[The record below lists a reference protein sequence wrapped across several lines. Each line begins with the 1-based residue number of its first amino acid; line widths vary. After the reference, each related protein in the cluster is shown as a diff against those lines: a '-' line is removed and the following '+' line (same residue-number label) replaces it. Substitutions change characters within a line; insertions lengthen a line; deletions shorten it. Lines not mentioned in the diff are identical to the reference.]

1 MLITSIIAISALV
14 ALLAFFIGYRKLSS
28 LLTQDMGSVLKACK
42 DMMTHKLQG
51 TYPVKLAEMDAVV
64 STLVQFKRVMDYQDD
79 DVADHNHAVDFEMS
93 GFFDEP
99 EKTILVGGTTLW
111 SEETEQNK
119 KHIPKVSAVGNLGEA
134 SAPAHAPRLRP
145 VGEASAPAHAPRLR
159 PVGEASAPAHALR
172 LRPVGEA
179 ETADVSF
186 NKPEIIEKPVPDSFD
201 MTPSIKKQRIPTS
214 FLEPMIF
221 GVSSEKR

>member
-159 PVGEASAPAHALR
+159 PVGEA
-172 LRPVGEA
+172 

-221 GVSSEKR
+221 GVSSAKR